1 MLGSSSRLHEVM
13 NGSTP
18 FRHKFLLANSR
29 CGDAVSPLH
38 TSNHAL
44 ADPNAPYN
52 ASVVLDNFFGWTFN
66 GLNDVEVLKGGE
78 GGEAVFFLGAL

>member
-1 MLGSSSRLHEVM
+1 MT

-18 FRHKFLLANSR
+18 FCHKFLLANSG
-29 CGDAVSPLH
+29 CGDTVSPLH

-44 ADPNAPYN
+44 TDPNAPYN

-78 GGEAVFFLGAL
+78 GGEAVFFSGAL